1 MARLT
6 VGQSLLRAFSWVLTY
21 VWARPKVY
29 GPFPK
34 LDQPTI
40 FACRHVGLYDPVIL
54 MVKYVRQIAHPLV
67 ARDYFEANSFTRW
80 FYPLA
85 LCYPIERRSPSVEWM
100 DKSLEA
106 LSAGESIIV
115 FPEGKR
121 NKTGVGL
128 LPFHSGAALLAAKS
142 GARVVPVYNA
152 FWHIP
157 KRYRLAIGNPVELDP
172 VPEGGPNSAWLKEQT
187 QKIKDAVEELGKLIP
202 EKYQKPNEK
211 YHA

>member
-6 VGQSLLRAFSWVLTY
+6 AGQFLLRVFSWVITM

-34 LDQPTI
+34 LDEPVI
-40 FACRHVGLYDPVIL
+40 FVCRHVGLYDPVIL
-54 MVKYVRQIAHPLV
+54 MVKYISRIVHPLV
-67 ARDYFEANSFTRW
+67 ARDYFEANKFTRW

-85 LCYPIERRSPSVEWM
+85 LCYPIERRSPSTEWM
-100 DKSLEA
+100 DNSLKA
-106 LSAGESIIV
+106 LERGESIII

-142 GARVVPVYNA
+142 GARIVPVYNA

-157 KRYRLAIGNPVELDP
+157 HRYRLAIGEPLSLDP
-172 VPEGGPNSAWLKEQT
+172 VPEGGTNSAWLKEQT
-187 QKIKDAVEELGKLIP
+187 EKLRSAVSELGKLIP
-202 EKYQKPNEK
+202 GE
-211 YHA
+211 

>member
-6 VGQSLLRAFSWVLTY
+6 VGQFLLRALSWVGTY

-29 GPFPK
+29 GPAPK

-40 FACRHVGLYDPVIL
+40 FACRHVGLCDPVIL
-54 MVKYVRQIAHPLV
+54 MVKYVRHIAHPLV
-67 ARDYFEANSFTRW
+67 ARDYFEANKFTRW

-85 LCYPIERRSPSVEWM
+85 LCYPIERRSPSVEWL

-106 LSAGESIIV
+106 LQMGESIIV

-121 NKTGVGL
+121 NKSGVGL

-172 VPEGGPNSAWLKEQT
+172 VPEGGVNSAWLKEQT
-187 QKIKDAVEELGKLIP
+187 QKIKDSVEEVGKLIP
-202 EKYQKPNEK
+202 EKYQKPNPK
-211 YHA
+211 YHE

>member
-6 VGQSLLRAFSWVLTY
+6 AGQYLLRAFSWVITM

-29 GPFPK
+29 GPFLK
-34 LDQPTI
+34 LDEPVI
-40 FACRHVGLYDPVIL
+40 FVCRHVGLYDPVIL
-54 MVKYVRQIAHPLV
+54 MVKYISRIVHPLV
-67 ARDYFEANSFTRW
+67 ARDYFEANKFTRW

-85 LCYPIERRSPSVEWM
+85 LCYPIERRSPSTEWM
-100 DKSLEA
+100 DNSLKA
-106 LSAGESIIV
+106 LERGESIIT

-142 GARVVPVYNA
+142 GARIVPVYNA

-157 KRYRLAIGNPVELDP
+157 HRYRLAIGEPLSLDP
-172 VPEGGPNSAWLKEQT
+172 VPEGGTNSAWLKEQT
-187 QKIKDAVEELGKLIP
+187 EKLRSAVSELGKLIP
-202 EKYQKPNEK
+202 GE
-211 YHA
+211 